1 MDELQV
7 IRQAREGDQ
16 DAFEELVRLKREK
29 VFWVAYQVVG
39 REEDARDISQLVFL
53 RVWKSLDRYDENYA
67 FNTWLHT
74 ITVRL
79 AIDFLRR
86 QGRKQA
92 ITDEFDETLP
102 GSAADDR
109 SPTLPDQDRRV
120 QTSEIQRIFNRLAQ
134 YLTERQRSIF
144 VLREFQGLSMKEI
157 AEIVGCRE
165 STVRNHMFQAR
176 AVLREKLK
184 RHFPEYLP
192 RDYGSDEGERMMIWH
207 QIYR

>member
-1 MDELQV
+1 MAARSSLAGSMDEREV
-7 IRQAREGDQ
+7 IRKAREGDQ

-29 VFWVAYQVVG
+29 VYWVAYQVVG
-39 REEDARDISQLVFL
+39 REEDARDISQMVFL
-53 RVWKSLDRYDENYA
+53 RVWKSLHRYDEQYA

-74 ITVRL
+74 ITTRL

-92 ITDEFDETLP
+92 LTDEFDETRP
-102 GSAADDR
+102 GEQAAP
-109 SPTLPDQDRRV
+109 SPRLPDQDR
-120 QTSEIQRIFNRLAQ
+120 QLEAGEIQQVFNRLAR

-157 AEIVGCRE
+157 AAIVGCRE

-192 RDYGSDEGERMMIWH
+192 REAGPEVGE
-207 QIYR
+207 

>member
-1 MDELQV
+1 MEPMDELQV
-7 IRQAREGDQ
+7 SRQAREGDQ
-16 DAFEELVRLKREK
+16 DAFEELVRLKRDK
-29 VFWVAYQVVG
+29 IFWVAYQVVG

-53 RVWKSLDRYDENYA
+53 RVWKSLDRYDEKYA

-79 AIDFLRR
+79 SIDFLRR

-92 ITDEFDETLP
+92 LTDEFDETLP
-102 GSAADDR
+102 GLPAVDR
-109 SPTLPDQDRRV
+109 SPTLPEQDRRI
-120 QTSEIQRIFNRLAQ
+120 QTDEIQRIFNRLAR

-144 VLREFQGLSMKEI
+144 VLREFEGLSMKEI

-176 AVLREKLK
+176 TVLREKLK

-192 RDYGSDEGERMMIWH
+192 REHGADEGEGSSR
-207 QIYR
+207 

>member
-16 DAFEELVRLKREK
+16 DAFEELVRLKRDK
-29 VFWVAYQVVG
+29 IFWVAYQVVG

-53 RVWKSLDRYDENYA
+53 RVWKSLDRYDEKYA

-79 AIDFLRR
+79 SIDFLRR
-86 QGRKQA
+86 QGKKQA
-92 ITDEFDETLP
+92 LTDEFDETLP
-102 GSAADDR
+102 GTSSVDR
-109 SPTLPDQDRRV
+109 SPTLPEQDRRI
-120 QTSEIQRIFNRLAQ
+120 QTEEIQRIFNRLAR

-144 VLREFQGLSMKEI
+144 VLREFQGMSMKEI

-176 AVLREKLK
+176 TVLREKLK

-192 RDYGSDEGERMMIWH
+192 REHGADEGEGSSR
-207 QIYR
+207 